1 MEGKTLTPNEYLF
14 VRWMADKHPRLLAA
28 AEDQAKQRSALSG
41 ITDSI
46 QNILNSVSAGLS
58 TYTQTKAQAKLVKT
72 NVQRAA
78 QGLPPV
84 TETGALYTV
93 PAADLQTQR
102 MPGGIPVWGWIALGV
117 GALLLFRE

>member
-14 VRWMADKHPRLLAA
+14 IRWMADKHPRLLAA
-28 AEDQAKQRSALSG
+28 AENQVKQRGALSG

-46 QNILNSVSAGLS
+46 QNILNSVSAGLQ

-84 TETGALYTV
+84 TESGQLYTV
-93 PAADLQTQR
+93 PDSDFQTR
-102 MPGGIPVWGWIALGV
+102 KMPGGIPVWGWIALGV
-117 GALLLFRE
+117 GALFLLRE